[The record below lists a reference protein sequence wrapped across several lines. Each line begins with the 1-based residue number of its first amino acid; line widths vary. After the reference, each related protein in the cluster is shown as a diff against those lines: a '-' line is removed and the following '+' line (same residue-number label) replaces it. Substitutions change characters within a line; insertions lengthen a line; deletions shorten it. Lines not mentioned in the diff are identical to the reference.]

1 MTNPTT
7 AQDEKKRRVVIIT
20 GLAGAGRNVAR
31 TTLEDIGYEVIDNPP
46 LDHLQALLAPG
57 QVHPLAL
64 GIDSRTR
71 GFSAERVLELIKQF
85 TARPDLSL
93 KLLYLDCD
101 DDVLL
106 RRFSETRRT
115 HPLAADRSVMD
126 GILKERELV
135 GLLKAR
141 ADLSLDTSTLGN
153 TELRQIVTHHFDV
166 AEGRGLAIQVMS
178 FSYRHGVP
186 READYIFDARFL
198 RNPHWDEKL
207 RPFTGQNADVGA
219 YISADE
225 SFAPFW
231 QNLQSLLKISIE
243 QLSKGGRNY
252 LTIGFGCTGGKHRSV
267 YLAEQ
272 TYSWLKDN
280 GYHAL
285 LSHRELDKLK

>member
-135 GLLKAR
+135 GPLKAR

-207 RPFTGQNADVGA
+207 RPFTGQNAEVGA
-219 YISADE
+219 YISADD
-225 SFAPFW
+225 SFLPFW

-252 LTIGFGCTGGKHRSV
+252 LTVGFGCTGGKHRSV

-272 TYSWLKDN
+272 THRWLKDN
-280 GYHAL
+280 GYNVM